1 MTPLSKR
8 IWFLI
13 SIVSVAIVINLLFF
27 GNPLHDDKRREAP
40 LFAAQFGTRHIDL
53 NDEVGKKIILV
64 NFWATWCAPCREEVR
79 LLNQLIQQVAS
90 DKFMIV
96 AIMEDNQALDDQA
109 RQEELTRFTEIVPV
123 DYPVYSDEGGRIAA
137 LYGTNKL
144 PESYLIDADGDII
157 EKQVGPYSPQQMDAL
172 AQQIKAEIN
181 RL

>member
-64 NFWATWCAPCREEVR
+64 NFWATWCAPCREEIP
-79 LLNQLIQQVAS
+79 LLVA
-90 DKFMIV
+90 
-96 AIMEDNQALDDQA
+96 
-109 RQEELTRFTEIVPV
+109 
-123 DYPVYSDEGGRIAA
+123 
-137 LYGTNKL
+137 
-144 PESYLIDADGDII
+144 
-157 EKQVGPYSPQQMDAL
+157 
-172 AQQIKAEIN
+172 AQQQCVKRMLQIVGIGIDRADKISEFAAQLKITYTLLVADSNVIDTMRQLGN
-181 RL
+181 RSGGLPFTVVLDRRGAVAKTRLGALKPGELDQILVPLLD